1 MAVTLVQLR
10 YFVAIVEAGSFVA
23 AARELDVAQ
32 PALSRQMSL
41 LEIELDTKL
50 LRRDRRGST
59 PSASGKRFYV
69 HVRSILDQ
77 LDSAID
83 EARHGTDSQ
92 SGEVRVAISVGSAA
106 LIGPKLVQRMGE
118 LFPDIIVSIVDGLG
132 YQAGDAIES
141 GQVSFGLVAHAE
153 SLSGARVQ
161 PILEESLF
169 LVSKRMGTKSDTRDI
184 ALKDVVACDLVMPD
198 RMVHLRRMVEE
209 AASRGGHTLKVR
221 YEQQSLLTIL
231 SLVRAGLGSVV
242 IAWPAIHALW
252 EEGCIDARK
261 VIQPELS
268 RVISLAIPSKRP
280 LSNAARVTY
289 DTLHEIV
296 CDEVRACNWKGVLV
310 TNKR

>member
-1 MAVTLVQLR
+1 MKLVQIR
-10 YFVAIVEAGSFVA
+10 YFVAIVETGSFVA

-41 LEIELDTKL
+41 LEQELESKL
-50 LRRDRRGST
+50 LRRDRRGAT
-59 PSASGKRFYV
+59 PTASGKRFYV
-69 HVRSILDQ
+69 HGRSILDQ
-77 LDSAID
+77 LDTAID
-83 EARHGTDSQ
+83 EARHGADNLG
-92 SGEVRVAISVGSAA
+92 GEVRVAISVGSAS

-118 LFPDIIVSIVDGLG
+118 LFPDIIVSIVDGFG

-161 PILEESLF
+161 PVLEESLF
-169 LVSKRMGTKSDTRDI
+169 FVSKRIGKKCDTRDI
-184 ALKDVVACDLVMPD
+184 ALKAVINCDLVMPD

-209 AASRGGHTLKVR
+209 AAIRSGLTLKVR

-231 SLVRAGLGSVV
+231 SLVRAGLGSAV

-261 VIQPELS
+261 VVQPQLS
-268 RVISLAIPSKRP
+268 RIISLAIPSNRP

-296 CDEVRACNWKGVLV
+296 REEVKAGNWKGTLV
-310 TNKR
+310 TDTK

>member
-1 MAVTLVQLR
+1 MKLVQIR

-32 PALSRQMSL
+32 PALSRQISL
-41 LEIELDTKL
+41 LENELDNKL
-50 LRRDRRGST
+50 LRRERRGAT
-59 PSASGKRFYV
+59 PTASGKRFYV
-69 HVRSILDQ
+69 QVRSILDQ
-77 LDSAID
+77 LDSAVD
-83 EARHGTDSQ
+83 EARHGADSLG
-92 SGEVRVAISVGSAA
+92 GEVRVAISVGSAA
-106 LIGPKLVQRMGE
+106 LIGPKLVRRMGE
-118 LFPDIIVSIVDGLG
+118 LFPDIIVSIVDGFG

-153 SLSGARVQ
+153 SLGGARVQ
-161 PILEESLF
+161 PVLEESLF
-169 LVSKRMGTKSDTRDI
+169 LVSKRSGAKCDTRDI
-184 ALKDVVACDLVMPD
+184 ALKEVVTCNLIMPD

-209 AASRGGHTLKVR
+209 AASRRGHTLKVR

-261 VIQPELS
+261 VVRPDLS
-268 RVISLAIPSKRP
+268 RVISLAIPANRP

-289 DTLHEIV
+289 DTLRDIV
-296 CDEVRACNWKGVLV
+296 REEVEACNWKGVLV
-310 TNKR
+310 SDTK